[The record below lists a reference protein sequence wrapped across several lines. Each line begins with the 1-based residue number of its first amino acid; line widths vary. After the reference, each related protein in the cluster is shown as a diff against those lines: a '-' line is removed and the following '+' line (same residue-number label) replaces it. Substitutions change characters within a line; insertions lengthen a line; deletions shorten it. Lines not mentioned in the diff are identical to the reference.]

1 MTETRRGGVSVGNV
15 WSGQWV
21 ADRLGVRLE
30 GGRGGFGGGGDRGGR
45 GDSDGWDGDGS
56 DRDGW
61 DADGSGQDGDA
72 DAWGQD
78 GDGSG
83 RDGVGRG
90 RDGDADVRGEDG
102 DVRGHDGLDRG
113 GQERGGEG
121 RGGRR
126 GGQGR
131 EGGGAEL
138 RELLGLA
145 LRRNPKRAHLLVSN
159 VLGKHVPQRPA
170 TVYGAGVRLGR
181 RVRELLGDEA
191 AARAVVLGYAE
202 TATGLGHSVADG
214 LALAPY
220 LHSTRRPVPG
230 VATVGGFEE
239 EHSHATSHLLLPE
252 DPGLLGSK
260 GPLIL
265 VDDEFSTGR
274 TILNTI
280 AALHRR
286 FPRDHYVVV
295 ALVDMRSPE
304 DRAHLDAFAADLGA
318 RVDLVAAAAGSV
330 HLPDDVLE
338 RGARLVAAHEAAAAG
353 AEGVAA
359 GDVGG
364 GDAAEADGGG
374 TTGPS
379 VASAGVSAASSAGVS
394 AASSEGVP
402 SVASAGVSAASSA
415 GACAAS
421 SEGVPSAASAGASAA
436 SSAGAS
442 SASSAGASTVPTA
455 ASAAAAGAAS
465 SAGAAFSAGSAVARV
480 DLGWPE
486 GLPDGG
492 RHGFTPAHR
501 ARLEAALPAMAARIA
516 DALAKAPDH
525 PAPPAGASPQL
536 RGDVPAGATGGHEPC
551 PAALADGTPAVPGGP
566 TAPDGTAA
574 PAEADAPPA
583 TTATATTATA
593 TAARE
598 TAGARAGET
607 GGRAA
612 GPAVVPSRPAAPG
625 HSAAPG
631 TPAGQGGGAHA
642 ASPARPLPS
651 CPYRRVLVLGF
662 EELMYAPLRIA
673 QALDEVLDGVE
684 VRYSTT
690 TRSPVLAV
698 DDPGYAI
705 RTRLTFPAHD
715 EPADG
720 PGPRYAYNVAPGADP
735 GRRFDAV
742 VAVVDSVADTPALH
756 APDGLLA
763 ALGAQT
769 DRLLLAVVPSY
780 RPQDRRAAAVAPAT
794 PAAPTAPAA
803 PGTLLAP
810 AATPAASLTPATP
823 ATPPTP
829 RTAPE
834 RQAQPMHRP
843 PHEPSHEPSHGPLR
857 GPEFS
862 SYAPD
867 EVGWL
872 LQDFSHV
879 TLEAPTEER
888 EEAIQS
894 GGAHYAESLPVEY
907 QPSER
912 YQELYRAALDASA
925 ARIARA
931 VGAVTET
938 VLAERSPRPVLV
950 SLARA
955 GTPVGVLMRR
965 WARHAHGLDL
975 PHYAVS
981 IVRGR
986 GIDTA
991 ALRWLADHHDP
1002 SDVVFVD
1009 GWTGKGAITR
1019 ELSDAL
1025 APYPDFDPRIAVL
1038 ADPGRCVDTYGTRD
1052 DFLVP
1057 SACLNSTVSG
1067 LISRT
1072 VLRAD
1077 LVGPNDFHGAK
1088 YYRELA
1094 GSDVSGD
1101 FLDTV
1106 SARFAEVAEDAVA
1119 DAKRLAATDRTP
1131 TWEGWAAVER
1141 ISREY
1146 GIHDVNLV
1154 KPGVGETTR
1163 VLLRR
1168 VPWKILAQ
1176 RGAGPDLDHVRLL
1189 AEQRG
1194 VPVEEI
1200 EGLPYTCV
1208 GLIHPRYT
1216 RGATGAD
1223 GKAVGKANRTDRDER
1238 TVATG

>member
-1 MTETRRGGVSVGNV
+1 M
-15 WSGQWV
+15 
-21 ADRLGVRLE
+21 
-30 GGRGGFGGGGDRGGR
+30 GGDSVSGLGG
-45 GDSDGWDGDGS
+45 D
-56 DRDGW
+56 
-61 DADGSGQDGDA
+61 
-72 DAWGQD
+72 
-78 GDGSG
+78 
-83 RDGVGRG
+83 
-90 RDGDADVRGEDG
+90 
-102 DVRGHDGLDRG
+102 
-113 GQERGGEG
+113 
-121 RGGRR
+121 
-126 GGQGR
+126 
-131 EGGGAEL
+131 GGAEL

-170 TVYGAGVRLGR
+170 IVHDAGVRLGR

-252 DPGLLGSK
+252 DPGLLAST
-260 GPLIL
+260 GPLVL

-274 TILNTI
+274 TVLNTI

-295 ALVDMRSPE
+295 ALVDMRSSE
-304 DRAHLDAFAADLGA
+304 DRARLDAFAADLGA
-318 RVDLVAAAAGSV
+318 RVDLVAAAAGVV

-338 RGARLVAAHEAAAAG
+338 RGAKLVAAHEAAAPDHEVAPTSTAPPEG
-353 AEGVAA
+353 AA
-359 GDVGG
+359 
-364 GDAAEADGGG
+364 
-374 TTGPS
+374 
-379 VASAGVSAASSAGVS
+379 
-394 AASSEGVP
+394 
-402 SVASAGVSAASSA
+402 
-415 GACAAS
+415 
-421 SEGVPSAASAGASAA
+421 PSAPL
-436 SSAGAS
+436 
-442 SASSAGASTVPTA
+442 V
-455 ASAAAAGAAS
+455 GAAS
-465 SAGAAFSAGSAVARV
+465 SAPPVGAVSAAPSAGAAPSAPLVGAASSAPPVGAVPSAPLVGAASSAPPVGAVPSAPLVGAASTAPPAGAVSSAPPVGAASSAPSAGAAPTALPAGVAPDAGPAGVAPDAGPAGAAPDAGPAVVRV

-501 ARLEAALPAMAARIA
+501 ARLEAALPAMATRLAN
-516 DALAKAPDH
+516 ALAQAPEHSAAPVDGAPMSPKGHATPAPDGLADDAQA
-525 PAPPAGASPQL
+525 APGGHAVPDHRATPAGDGL
-536 RGDVPAGATGGHEPC
+536 RGRGDAPEGATGGR
-551 PAALADGTPAVPGGP
+551 GTHP
-566 TAPDGTAA
+566 AA
-574 PAEADAPPA
+574 PADGAPAAPAD
-583 TTATATTATA
+583 
-593 TAARE
+593 
-598 TAGARAGET
+598 GA
-607 GGRAA
+607 
-612 GPAVVPSRPAAPG
+612 PAAPG
-625 HSAAPG
+625 GHAAPG
-631 TPAGQGGGAHA
+631 HPT
-642 ASPARPLPS
+642 SPADDPAVAPRRTVPAPVGPGQVDGARAAVPTRPRP
-651 CPYRRVLVLGF
+651 PRRRVLVLGF

-673 QALDEVLDGVE
+673 KALDDVLDGVEDVE

-742 VAVVDSVADTPALH
+742 VAIVDSTADTPALH
-756 APDGLLA
+756 APGGLLA
-763 ALGAQT
+763 ALSAHT
-769 DRLLLAVVPSY
+769 DRLVLAVVPAY
-780 RPQDRRAAAVAPAT
+780 RPQ
-794 PAAPTAPAA
+794 
-803 PGTLLAP
+803 
-810 AATPAASLTPATP
+810 
-823 ATPPTP
+823 TPPTP
-829 RTAPE
+829 RTPRTVPE
-834 RQAQPMHRP
+834 RQAPPMHQ
-843 PHEPSHEPSHGPLR
+843 PSYEPLR
-857 GPEFS
+857 GPDFS
-862 SYAPD
+862 SYAPE

-907 QPSER
+907 QPNER
-912 YQELYRAALDASA
+912 YQALFRAALDASA

-965 WARHAHGLDL
+965 WAHHAHGLDL

-1002 SDVVFVD
+1002 ADVVFVD

-1094 GSDVSGD
+1094 GSDVSGY

-1106 SARFAEVAEDAVA
+1106 SGRFAEVAEAAMA
-1119 DAKRLAATDRTP
+1119 DAGQLAATDRSP

-1141 ISREY
+1141 ISQEY

-1176 RGAGPDLDHVRLL
+1176 RGAGADLDHVRLL

-1200 EGLPYTCV
+1200 DGLPYTCV

-1223 GKAVGKANRTDRDER
+1223 GKAVTAAGTTGTTGTADTAGTADTTDTAHEANTAGIANRDER
-1238 TVATG
+1238 TVAAR